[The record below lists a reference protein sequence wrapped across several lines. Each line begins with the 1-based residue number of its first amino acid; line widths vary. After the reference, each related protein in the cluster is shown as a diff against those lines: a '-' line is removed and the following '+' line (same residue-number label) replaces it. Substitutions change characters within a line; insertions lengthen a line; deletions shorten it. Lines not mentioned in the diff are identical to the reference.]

1 MIKKFLSLVIIF
13 IIYLSYNSA
22 SAHVLHYK
30 NLNELVFDLY
40 RNNQFIG
47 QHIYLFNRDGQNLI
61 VQNTINF
68 EIKILGI
75 TLYKYFAKG
84 KEQYID
90 GKFHSFSSMTK
101 QNKKEKFVKIYKN
114 EDQFFIEG
122 SSYKG
127 EAPKDFII
135 GTWWNHLIVKSNA
148 QISAASGRIIEQ
160 NVKFIGKETI
170 KINNEKYSALR
181 FNFFSSDPSLSKDK
195 KLNIDLWYD
204 EKSLMWLKASFDKD
218 GYWEYRLKY
227 FD

>member
-13 IIYLSYNSA
+13 IIYSSYNSA

-47 QHIYLFNRDGQNLI
+47 QHIYLFNRYGQNLI

-75 TLYKYFAKG
+75 TLYKYFSKG
-84 KEQYID
+84 QEQYID
-90 GKFHSFSSMTK
+90 GKFHSFSSVTK

-135 GTWWNHLIVKSNA
+135 GTWWNHLIVKSNS

-181 FNFFSSDPSLSKDK
+181 FIFFSSDPSLSKDK
-195 KLNIDLWYD
+195 KLNMDVWYD
-204 EKSLMWLKASFDKD
+204 EKSLMWLKASFDND

>member
-13 IIYLSYNSA
+13 IIYSSYNLA

-75 TLYKYFAKG
+75 TLYKYFSKG
-84 KEQYID
+84 QEQYID

-195 KLNIDLWYD
+195 KLNMDVWYD
-204 EKSLMWLKASFDKD
+204 EKSLMWLKASFDND

>member
-13 IIYLSYNSA
+13 IIYSSYNSA

-75 TLYKYFAKG
+75 TLYKYFSKG
-84 KEQYID
+84 QEQYID

-195 KLNIDLWYD
+195 KLNMDVWYD

>member
-13 IIYLSYNSA
+13 IIYSSYNSA

-47 QHIYLFNRDGQNLI
+47 KHIYLFNRDGQNLI

-75 TLYKYFAKG
+75 TLYKYFSKG
-84 KEQYID
+84 QEQYID
-90 GKFHSFSSMTK
+90 GKFHSFSSVTK

-195 KLNIDLWYD
+195 KLNMDVWYD
-204 EKSLMWLKASFDKD
+204 EKSLMWLKASFDND

>member
-13 IIYLSYNSA
+13 IIYSSYNSA

-75 TLYKYFAKG
+75 TLYKYFSKG
-84 KEQYID
+84 QEQYID
-90 GKFHSFSSMTK
+90 GKFHSFSSVTK

-195 KLNIDLWYD
+195 KLNMEVWYD
-204 EKSLMWLKASFDKD
+204 EKSLMWLKASFDND

>member
-1 MIKKFLSLVIIF
+1 VIKKFLSLVIIF
-13 IIYLSYNSA
+13 IIYSSYNSA

-84 KEQYID
+84 QEQYID
-90 GKFHSFSSMTK
+90 GKFHSFSSITK

-195 KLNIDLWYD
+195 KLNMDVWYD
-204 EKSLMWLKASFDKD
+204 EKSLMWLKASFDND

>member
-13 IIYLSYNSA
+13 IIYSSYNSA

-84 KEQYID
+84 QEQYID

-170 KINNEKYSALR
+170 IINNEKYSALR
-181 FNFFSSDPSLSKDK
+181 FHFFSSDPSLSKDK
-195 KLNIDLWYD
+195 KLNIDVWYD
-204 EKSLMWLKASFDKD
+204 EKSLMWLKASFDND

-227 FD
+227 YD

>member
-13 IIYLSYNSA
+13 IIYSSYNSA

-84 KEQYID
+84 QEQYID

-170 KINNEKYSALR
+170 IINNEKYSALR
-181 FNFFSSDPSLSKDK
+181 FHFFSSDPSLSKDK
-195 KLNIDLWYD
+195 KLNMDVWYD
-204 EKSLMWLKASFDKD
+204 EKSLMWLKASFDND
-218 GYWEYRLKY
+218 GYWEYRLNY
-227 FD
+227 FY

>member
-13 IIYLSYNSA
+13 IIYSSYNSA
-22 SAHVLHYK
+22 FAHVLHYK

-75 TLYKYFAKG
+75 TLYKYFSKG
-84 KEQYID
+84 QEQYID

-195 KLNIDLWYD
+195 KLNMDVWYD
-204 EKSLMWLKASFDKD
+204 EKSLMWLKASFDND

>member
-13 IIYLSYNSA
+13 IIYSSYNSA

-75 TLYKYFAKG
+75 TLYKYFSKG
-84 KEQYID
+84 QEQYID

-170 KINNEKYSALR
+170 IINNEKYSALR
-181 FNFFSSDPSLSKDK
+181 FHFFSSDPSLSKDK
-195 KLNIDLWYD
+195 KLNMDVWYD

>member
-75 TLYKYFAKG
+75 SLYKYFSTG
-84 KEQYID
+84 QEQYID

-101 QNKKEKFVKIYKN
+101 QNKKEKFVKIYKK
-114 EDQFFIEG
+114 EDKFFIEG

-181 FNFFSSDPSLSKDK
+181 FLFFSSDPSLSKDK
-195 KLNIDLWYD
+195 KLNMDVWYD
-204 EKSLMWLKASFDKD
+204 EKSLMWLKASFDND

>member
-13 IIYLSYNSA
+13 IIYSSYNSA

-75 TLYKYFAKG
+75 TLYKYFSKG
-84 KEQYID
+84 QEQYID

-195 KLNIDLWYD
+195 KLNMDVWYD
-204 EKSLMWLKASFDKD
+204 EKSLMWLKASFDND

>member
-13 IIYLSYNSA
+13 IIYSSYNSA

-47 QHIYLFNRDGQNLI
+47 QHIYLFNRYGQNLI

-75 TLYKYFAKG
+75 TLYKYFSKG
-84 KEQYID
+84 QEQYID

-114 EDQFFIEG
+114 ENQFFIEG

-135 GTWWNHLIVKSNA
+135 GTWWNHLIVKSNT

-195 KLNIDLWYD
+195 KLNMEVWYD
-204 EKSLMWLKASFDKD
+204 EKSLMWLKTSFDND

>member
-13 IIYLSYNSA
+13 IIYSSYNSA

-84 KEQYID
+84 QEQYID

-135 GTWWNHLIVKSNA
+135 GTWWNHLIVKSNT

-160 NVKFIGKETI
+160 NIKYIGKET
-170 KINNEKYSALR
+170 S
-181 FNFFSSDPSLSKDK
+181 
-195 KLNIDLWYD
+195 
-204 EKSLMWLKASFDKD
+204 
-218 GYWEYRLKY
+218 RL
-227 FD
+227 

>member
-1 MIKKFLSLVIIF
+1 MIKKLLLLAVFFLTQ
-13 IIYLSYNSA
+13 LSFSPVF
-22 SAHVLHYK
+22 AHVLHYK
-30 NLNELVFDLY
+30 KINKLEFDLY
-40 RNNQFIG
+40 RNNLLIG
-47 QHIYLFNRDGQNLI
+47 EHIYLFNRNGQNLT
-61 VQNTINF
+61 VYNKINF

-75 TLYKYFAKG
+75 TLYKYFSKG
-84 KEQYID
+84 QEQYID

-181 FNFFSSDPSLSKDK
+181 FHFFSSDPSLSKDK
-195 KLNIDLWYD
+195 KLNMDVWYD

>member
-13 IIYLSYNSA
+13 IIYSSYNSA

-75 TLYKYFAKG
+75 TLYKYFSKG
-84 KEQYID
+84 QEQYID

-195 KLNIDLWYD
+195 KLNMDVWYD

-227 FD
+227 FE

>member
-13 IIYLSYNSA
+13 IIYSSYNSA

-47 QHIYLFNRDGQNLI
+47 KHIYLFNRDGQNLI

-84 KEQYID
+84 QEQYID

-195 KLNIDLWYD
+195 KLNMDVWYD
-204 EKSLMWLKASFDKD
+204 EKSLMWLKASFDND

-227 FD
+227 FE

>member
-13 IIYLSYNSA
+13 IIYSSYNSA

-84 KEQYID
+84 QEQYID

-114 EDQFFIEG
+114 ENQFFIEG

-195 KLNIDLWYD
+195 KLNMDVWYD
-204 EKSLMWLKASFDKD
+204 EKSLMWLKASFDND

>member
-13 IIYLSYNSA
+13 IIYSSYNSA

-75 TLYKYFAKG
+75 TLYKYFSKG
-84 KEQYID
+84 QEQYID

-114 EDQFFIEG
+114 EDKFFIEG

-195 KLNIDLWYD
+195 KLNMDVWYD

-227 FD
+227 FE

>member
-1 MIKKFLSLVIIF
+1 VIKKFLSLVIIF
-13 IIYLSYNSA
+13 IIYSSYNSA

-75 TLYKYFAKG
+75 TLYKYFSKG
-84 KEQYID
+84 QEQYID
-90 GKFHSFSSMTK
+90 GKFHSFSSVTK

-127 EAPKDFII
+127 EAPKDFIV
-135 GTWWNHLIVKSNA
+135 GTWWNHLIVNSNA

-195 KLNIDLWYD
+195 KLNMYVWYD
-204 EKSLMWLKASFDKD
+204 EKSLMWLKASFDND

>member
-13 IIYLSYNSA
+13 IIYSSYNSA

-84 KEQYID
+84 QEQYID

-195 KLNIDLWYD
+195 KLNMEVWYD
-204 EKSLMWLKASFDKD
+204 EKSLMWLKASFDND

>member
-13 IIYLSYNSA
+13 IIYSSYNSA

-75 TLYKYFAKG
+75 TLYKYFSKG
-84 KEQYID
+84 QEQYID

-160 NVKFIGKETI
+160 KVKFIGKETI

-195 KLNIDLWYD
+195 KLNMDVWYD

>member
-13 IIYLSYNSA
+13 IIYSSYNSA

-47 QHIYLFNRDGQNLI
+47 QHIYLFNRYDQNLI

-84 KEQYID
+84 QEQYID

-114 EDQFFIEG
+114 ENQFFIEG

-135 GTWWNHLIVKSNA
+135 GTWWNHLIVNSNA
-148 QISAASGRIIEQ
+148 QISAASGRIIKQ
-160 NVKFIGKETI
+160 NLKFIGKETI

-195 KLNIDLWYD
+195 KLNINVWYD

-227 FD
+227 FN

>member
-13 IIYLSYNSA
+13 IIYSSYNSA

-84 KEQYID
+84 QEQYID

-114 EDQFFIEG
+114 EDKFFIEG

-170 KINNEKYSALR
+170 IINNEKYSALR
-181 FNFFSSDPSLSKDK
+181 FHFFSSDPSLSKDK
-195 KLNIDLWYD
+195 KLNMDVWYD
-204 EKSLMWLKASFDKD
+204 EKSLMWLKASFDND
-218 GYWEYRLKY
+218 GNWEYRLKY

>member
-1 MIKKFLSLVIIF
+1 MVKKFLSLVIIF
-13 IIYLSYNSA
+13 IIYSSYNLA

-75 TLYKYFAKG
+75 TLYKYFSKG
-84 KEQYID
+84 QEQYID

-114 EDQFFIEG
+114 KDQFFIEG

-195 KLNIDLWYD
+195 KLNMEVWYD
-204 EKSLMWLKASFDKD
+204 EKSLMWLKASFDND

>member
-13 IIYLSYNSA
+13 IILSSYNSA

-47 QHIYLFNRDGQNLI
+47 QHIYLFNRDDQNLI

-75 TLYKYFAKG
+75 ILYKYFSKG
-84 KEQYID
+84 QEQYID

-114 EDQFFIEG
+114 EDKFFIEG

-195 KLNIDLWYD
+195 KLNMDVWYD
-204 EKSLMWLKASFDKD
+204 EKSLMWLKASFDND

>member
-13 IIYLSYNSA
+13 IIYSSYNSA

-84 KEQYID
+84 QEQYID
-90 GKFHSFSSMTK
+90 GKFHSFSSITK

-114 EDQFFIEG
+114 ENQFFIEG

-181 FNFFSSDPSLSKDK
+181 FHFFSSDPSLSKDK
-195 KLNIDLWYD
+195 KLNMDVWYD
-204 EKSLMWLKASFDKD
+204 EKSLMWLKASFDND
-218 GYWEYRLKY
+218 GYWEYRFKY
-227 FD
+227 FN

>member
-84 KEQYID
+84 QEQYID

-195 KLNIDLWYD
+195 KLNMDVWYD
-204 EKSLMWLKASFDKD
+204 EKSLMWLKASFDND

>member
-1 MIKKFLSLVIIF
+1 VIKKFLSLVIIF
-13 IIYLSYNSA
+13 IIYSSYNSA

-75 TLYKYFAKG
+75 TLYKYFSKG
-84 KEQYID
+84 QEQYID

-195 KLNIDLWYD
+195 KLNMDVWYD

-227 FD
+227 FN

>member
-13 IIYLSYNSA
+13 IIYSSYNSA

-75 TLYKYFAKG
+75 TLYKYFSKG
-84 KEQYID
+84 QEQYID

-195 KLNIDLWYD
+195 KLNMDVWYD

-227 FD
+227 FN